1 MPRPIAVQ
9 RHRDIMSL
17 IEGTRAVSVE
27 ALAQRF
33 DVSHETIR
41 RDLKVLAGQGRVEIV
56 HGGALIP
63 DAVEP
68 PYSERQRANAA
79 GKARIATLGAGLIA
93 DGMVVLLDSGTTTHA
108 LAGAIAASGRKG
120 LTICTTSLAN
130 AQVLVRAGHRVT
142 LFGGTVDRDD
152 EATTGIDVIEALA
165 RYSVDCAF
173 VGVGGIG
180 LDGVITDFTR
190 VAALQRGAMLAAARQ
205 GYVVAD
211 HGKLGRVCPAII
223 PPPARFGWITDAAV
237 EQPVVDSLAAAGV
250 NAIHAR

>member
-1 MPRPIAVQ
+1 MPRAIAVQ

-17 IEGTRAVSVE
+17 IAATRAVSVE

-33 DVSHETIR
+33 AVSHETIR

-79 GKARIATLGAGLIA
+79 GKARIAALGAGLIS
-93 DGMVVLLDSGTTTHA
+93 DGMVVLLDSGTTTFA
-108 LAGAIAASGRKG
+108 LAGAIAASRRKG
-120 LTICTTSLAN
+120 LTICTISLAS
-130 AQVLVRAGHRVT
+130 AQLLVRAGHRVT
-142 LFGGTVDRDD
+142 LLGGTVDRED

-165 RYSVDCAF
+165 RYQFDCAF

-180 LDGVITDFTR
+180 RDGVISDFTR
-190 VAALQRGAMLAAARQ
+190 VAALQRGAMMAAARQ
-205 GYVVAD
+205 AYVVAD
-211 HGKLGRVCPAII
+211 HGKLGRVGPAII
-223 PPPARFGWITDAAV
+223 PPPARFGWITDVAV
-237 EQPVVDSLAAAGV
+237 EPAVSASLAAAGV
-250 NAIHAR
+250 TAIAPD